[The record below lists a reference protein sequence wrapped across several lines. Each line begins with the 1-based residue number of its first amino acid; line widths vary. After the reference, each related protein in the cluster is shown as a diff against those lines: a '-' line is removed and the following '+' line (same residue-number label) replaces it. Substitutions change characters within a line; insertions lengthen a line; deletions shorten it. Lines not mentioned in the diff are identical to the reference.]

1 MKRGEWHEGG
11 FLVLACSGLVGRDAG
26 GVNPTLSAVGLMS
39 LEDFPHGAAG
49 CLYTWFDRVVVY
61 FAEEKRRKRMNR
73 WFMCFG
79 EELLLRFEYSDG
91 VLR

>member
-61 FAEEKRRKRMNR
+61 FAEEKKKKTDEQTVHVF
-73 WFMCFG
+73 W
-79 EELLLRFEYSDG
+79 
-91 VLR
+91 

>member
-1 MKRGEWHEGG
+1 M
-11 FLVLACSGLVGRDAG
+11 VCSGLVGRDAG

-61 FAEEKRRKRMNR
+61 FYVIYFAEKKMKIE
-73 WFMCFG
+73 
-79 EELLLRFEYSDG
+79 EELMKDEDLPRLFE
-91 VLR
+91 

>member
-49 CLYTWFDRVVVY
+49 CLYT
-61 FAEEKRRKRMNR
+61 
-73 WFMCFG
+73 
-79 EELLLRFEYSDG
+79 
-91 VLR
+91 

>member
-26 GVNPTLSAVGLMS
+26 GVNPTISAGLMS
-39 LEDFPHGAAG
+39 LEGFPRGAAG

-61 FAEEKRRKRMNR
+61 FAEEKKKKTDEQMD
-73 WFMCFG
+73 
-79 EELLLRFEYSDG
+79 DG
-91 VLR
+91 SCVLVRSYY